1 MVTTRE
7 LQAYY
12 QRVHGIVP
20 GTPYDPYLHE
30 NVPALAFGT
39 VPYDPRD
46 MKGAPLRPDRDL
58 IRGYT
63 LDTEEEDEAQY
74 RTGPSNGKVGLS

>member
-1 MVTTRE
+1 MATMKE

-12 QRVHGIVP
+12 QRVHGITP
-20 GTPYDPYLHE
+20 GTPYDPYVHE

-39 VPYDPRD
+39 VPPDTRGL
-46 MKGAPLRPDRDL
+46 KGAPLRPARDL

-63 LDTEEEDEAQY
+63 LDTEEEDSAQF
-74 RTGPSNGKVGLS
+74 RRGPTNGKVGLV